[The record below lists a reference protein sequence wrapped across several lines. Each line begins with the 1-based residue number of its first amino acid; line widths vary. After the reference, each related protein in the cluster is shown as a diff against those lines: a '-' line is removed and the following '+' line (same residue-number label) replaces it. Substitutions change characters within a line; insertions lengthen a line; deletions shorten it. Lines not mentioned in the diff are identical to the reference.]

1 MKRCVAA
8 VALATL
14 VASAAC
20 FRDGPR
26 GPTGVPDPPF
36 EGSPPEQAYVY
47 NGAPGDYGGTLTL
60 ATANDMKTFNVI
72 LAAESASNDI
82 LWGHVF
88 RCLVD
93 YRNGDDPPGYD
104 SGLCTRWESSPDVK
118 EWTFYLRH
126 GVRWSDGEPFTA
138 DDVLFTYDVVRDK
151 RVETPIRD
159 VFIEGTQEN
168 GDAIYPELE
177 KLDDYAVRFKLHKPN
192 GGFLDQIY
200 NLWLIPKHKWEPA
213 WRAGQFNQSMKL
225 DGNPEDVVA
234 LGSFRIKEYV
244 SGQRVV
250 LERNPYFWKV
260 DTRGQRLPYLDRVVF
275 IILKDQNTIALRF
288 EAGELDILTPR
299 VRAEDYSR
307 VKKLEGGEIT
317 VADTGVSLN
326 TSWLAFNMNTGLNP
340 NTGKPFVQPWKQ
352 RLFRNKLFRQAVSYA
367 IDRQGLANTVFGGRG
382 EPLYSFVSPGDRS
395 WHSDDVMNYAFD
407 PVRAREMLSGIGLEK
422 RGSDS
427 FLQDPEGHKVEIAII
442 TNSENSQ
449 RVQAAAFVA
458 QNLKDVGI
466 KATSTPLTFGVVS
479 NMIQTSFDFDGIILG
494 WRAATPPGPANYKSI
509 LLSSGL
515 QHVCFPGQTSP
526 STPWEAHVDQLLYQI
541 EAHPDLEERR
551 RLFAQIQRIWSEELP
566 QIDLVAE
573 QEAIAYR
580 NKLGNVHPSP
590 LPPRATWN
598 IEEIYFKR

>member
-1 MKRCVAA
+1 MKRCVAV

-20 FRDGPR
+20 FRSGPR
-26 GPTGVPDPPF
+26 RPTGVPDPPF
-36 EGSPPEQAYVY
+36 EGSAPEQAYVY
-47 NGAPGDYGGTLTL
+47 NGPPGAYGGTLTL

-88 RCLVD
+88 RCLID

-104 SGLCTRWESSPDVK
+104 SGLCTRWESSPDVR
-118 EWTFYLRH
+118 EWTFYLRQ

-168 GDAIYPELE
+168 GDAVYPELE
-177 KLDDYAVRFKLHKPN
+177 KLDDHTVRFKLHKPN
-192 GGFLDQIY
+192 GGFLDQVY

-213 WRAGQFNQSMKL
+213 WGAGRFNEAMKL
-225 DGNPEDVVA
+225 DGNPGDVVA
-234 LGSFRIKEYV
+234 LGGFRIKEYV

-260 DTRGQRLPYLDRVVF
+260 DKVGQRLPYLDRVVF
-275 IILKDQNTIALRF
+275 VILKDQNTIALRF

-307 VKKLEGGEIT
+307 VKALEGADVT

-326 TSWLAFNMNTGLNP
+326 TSWLAFNQNTRVNP
-340 NTGKPFVQPWKQ
+340 NTGKPFVPLWKQ
-352 RLFRNKLFRQAVSYA
+352 RLFRNKDFRQAISYA
-367 IDRQGLANTVFGGRG
+367 IDRQGLANTVLSGRG
-382 EPLYSFVSPGDRS
+382 APLYSFVSPGDRY
-395 WHSDDVMNYAFD
+395 WHSDDVMTYPFD
-407 PVRAREMLSGIGLEK
+407 PERARQMLSGIGLKK
-422 RGSDS
+422 RSGDS
-427 FLQDPEGHKVEIAII
+427 LLEDAEGHTIEITII
-442 TNSENSQ
+442 TNTENSQ
-449 RVQAAAFVA
+449 RVQTAAFVA
-458 QNLKDVGI
+458 QNLKDIGI
-466 KATSTPLTFGVVS
+466 KANPAPLAFSLVS
-479 NMIQTSFDFDGIILG
+479 NTIQTSFDFDAVVLG

-515 QHVCFPGQTSP
+515 QHVCFPGQSSP
-526 STPWEAHVDQLLYQI
+526 STPWESRVDHLLYEI
-541 EAHPDLEERR
+541 EASPDQEARR

-580 NKLGNVHPSP
+580 TKLGNVHPSP

-598 IEEIYFKR
+598 IEEIYFRP